1 MSISDDHQ
9 TMTHHAFLRI
19 GQLPPRKS
27 YNTAPTISL
36 LKPGWFNAHIIHQK
50 GLNKEF
56 KLNRCCQK
64 IPLLSK
70 GKAKILPE
78 ADCNF
83 WCSGR

>member
-27 YNTAPTISL
+27 YNTAPTTSL
-36 LKPGWFNAHIIHQK
+36 LKLGWFNAHIIDQK

-56 KLNRCCQK
+56 KIKQV
-64 IPLLSK
+64 LSK
-70 GKAKILPE
+70 DSPVIK
-78 ADCNF
+78 
-83 WCSGR
+83 R